1 MNRRIAGLVVGFV
14 VAGVVSAHAQATFMP
29 SYTAPYRGFEK
40 SEFGVALS
48 FPGGSVTGI
57 EGFYRL
63 GYQQFD
69 FVARGGIATGN
80 SNTEV
85 VLGVEGRVGVI
96 EQKESFPLD
105 GAVIVG
111 FGTVGFDN
119 WNIPVGLSIG
129 RVINIEDSD
138 ISLTPYV
145 QPTAMLGFF
154 NVGGT
159 EFGFSLGL
167 GLDVK
172 LSSQFDARLSVGVGD
187 VEGFSIAAVWVR

>member
-1 MNRRIAGLVVGFV
+1 MTTSILTHLVVQPL
-14 VAGVVSAHAQATFMP
+14 VSF
-29 SYTAPYRGFEK
+29 
-40 SEFGVALS
+40 L
-48 FPGGSVTGI
+48 
-57 EGFYRL
+57 
-63 GYQQFD
+63 
-69 FVARGGIATGN
+69 
-80 SNTEV
+80 
-85 VLGVEGRVGVI
+85 LGVEGRVGVI

-111 FGTVGFDN
+111 FGTGGFDR

-129 RVINIEDSD
+129 RVINIEDSE

-145 QPTAMLGFF
+145 QPTAMITFGSGSTDFPFTLGS
-154 NVGGT
+154 GT
-159 EFGFSLGL
+159 DFQFSLGL